1 MTFSGTRTNNRL
13 NNVSL
18 ADGVFTQLRAIDDA
32 ETLGRIERKARTSAK
47 TAVRDIGEAL
57 SEIPPDY
64 PMVY

>member
-1 MTFSGTRTNNRL
+1 L